1 MRVDILADE
10 YAAHARHMEWI
21 VKNALAE
28 SGKWTPQSV
37 KNGWAVDV
45 DRHGWRVCSKSLPTS
60 SSVRSP
66 SKRMVVCHG
75 SHQASLSTL
84 RDELYADNT
93 RDYLAMAAV
102 LHGASLYDAA
112 VLDVHSTRTPDD
124 PGHFFGVKWL
134 QLTVAANKP
143 PVSFLFLEF
152 TGTCIDPQGRVTLFV
167 VTEPILASHGASTS
181 RTTTSPTEG
190 VSCVKLYRARPD
202 GHVDVFVRAHYTPGS
217 STSASR
223 RQLPRTT
230 TWRGMDMNIP
240 LSLGKDIGPLLQ
252 ESSLHESLVLTTGE
266 FSPQWDYSTLDWIL
280 FNRTRCNVCE
290 KKGMFWH
297 RHHHCRCCG
306 LVMCSGC
313 FVKLHCVRRP
323 STPKWKKPS
332 SHKSLKAVVEV
343 KFCIKCWV
351 HARTEARKQPASVAS
366 VHPALDTTLA
376 ALETIVRVG
385 APNNATTAEWWKSTR
400 EGDCMSSID
409 TSCMST
415 SASVDTAYD
424 LPLSTMSASY
434 RSHTCRINSFNLLS
448 TPSSRESMAA
458 RMDEMNESIALQT
471 MMLSTMTRILTPQTP
486 PAVVDVVVKYE

>member
-223 RQLPRTT
+223 RQLPKTT

-266 FSPQWDYSTLDWIL
+266 FSPQWDYST
-280 FNRTRCNVCE
+280 
-290 KKGMFWH
+290 
-297 RHHHCRCCG
+297 
-306 LVMCSGC
+306 
-313 FVKLHCVRRP
+313 
-323 STPKWKKPS
+323 
-332 SHKSLKAVVEV
+332 HKSLKAVVEV

-351 HARTEARKQPASVAS
+351 HARTEARKQPASVES

-486 PAVVDVVVKYE
+486 PAVVDVVVKYDE